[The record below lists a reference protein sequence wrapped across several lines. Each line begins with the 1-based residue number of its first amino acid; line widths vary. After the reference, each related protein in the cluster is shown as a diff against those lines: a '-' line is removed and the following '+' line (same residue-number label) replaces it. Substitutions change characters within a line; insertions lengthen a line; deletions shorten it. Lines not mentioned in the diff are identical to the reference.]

1 MITALP
7 KDPRC
12 SIENY
17 VGVERAE
24 KKPKGCEFPVS
35 VCPECRRVFQKTLK
49 ITSVREKGKIK
60 PIKVFMEEYLG
71 DFPKLGL
78 DKKACSECNKK
89 KVN

>member
-24 KKPKGCEFPVS
+24 KKPKGLIP
-35 VCPECRRVFQKTLK
+35 
-49 ITSVREKGKIK
+49 
-60 PIKVFMEEYLG
+60 
-71 DFPKLGL
+71 
-78 DKKACSECNKK
+78 
-89 KVN
+89 